1 MTRLIVISNRVSIP
15 EPGKSE
21 AGGLAVAITGA
32 LNEYGGLWFGWDGQV
47 SESPASEP
55 NTVERGN
62 ITYATLSLS
71 QEDYDDY
78 YLGFSNEVLWP
89 VFHFNLGAMDFRLSY
104 AKAYRRVNERFAG
117 ALSTLLEGGE
127 LIWVHDYHL
136 LPLAKELRQ
145 KGIKDPM
152 GFYLHIPFP
161 SYDLLRALPGY
172 RELLDDLLHYD
183 LIGFQTSNDLH
194 AFRQAAIE
202 TFGAEVTGDTIE
214 CNGRKVR
221 TGVYPV
227 GIDVDELADEA
238 ERSCANEQALQLQK
252 DLGERDLIIG
262 ADRLDYSKGLIQRF
276 NAFEALLTDFEHR
289 RQKTMFMQIAS
300 PSRSAI
306 PEYDELRRQL
316 EEMAGHI
323 NGTYADLDW
332 VPVHYLNQTYPRD
345 ALIGL
350 FRSARVGLV
359 TPLRDGM
366 NLVCKEFVAAQD
378 PDDPGVLVLSE
389 LAGAAKELSGA
400 LLVNPYDVHAIASA
414 IDQALNMSQQERR
427 ERYQQMIGILRRNS
441 LLEWRRR
448 FMEHLSQQKIDGQP
462 KIDGQ

>member
-1 MTRLIVISNRVSIP
+1 MTRLVVISNRVSIP
-15 EPGKSE
+15 EPDKSQ

-32 LNEYGGLWFGWDGQV
+32 LDEYGGLWFGWDGEV
-47 SESPASEP
+47 SETAITEP
-55 NTVERGN
+55 TTVKRDN
-62 ITYATLSLS
+62 ITYATLPLS
-71 QEDYDDY
+71 REDYEDY

-89 VFHFNLGAMDFRLSY
+89 VFHFNLGAMDFRLEY
-104 AKAYRRVNERFAG
+104 AKAYQRVNDRFAH
-117 ALSTLLEGGE
+117 ALSNLLEGGE

-136 LPLAKELRQ
+136 LPLGKALRRE
-145 KGIKDPM
+145 GVEDPM

-161 SYDLLRALPGY
+161 SYDLLRAMPGY
-172 RELLDDLLHYD
+172 RDLLDDLLHYD
-183 LIGFQTSNDLH
+183 LLGFQTNNDLH

-202 TFGAEVTGDTIE
+202 TFGAVVSGDTIE
-214 CNGRKVR
+214 CNGQKIR

-227 GIDVDELADEA
+227 GIDVDELTAEA
-238 ERSCANEQALQLQK
+238 EHSRDNEQARQLK
-252 DLGERDLIIG
+252 ADLGERDLIIG
-262 ADRLDYSKGLIQRF
+262 ADRLDYSKGLVQRF
-276 NAFEALLTDFEHR
+276 NAIEALLTDFEHR
-289 RQKTMFMQIAS
+289 RQKTIFMQIAS

-332 VPVHYLNQTYPRD
+332 MPVHYLNQTFPRD

-378 PDDPGVLVLSE
+378 PEDPGVLVLSE
-389 LAGAAKELSGA
+389 LAGAANELSRA

-414 IDQALNMSQQERR
+414 IEQALNMPLEERQ
-427 ERYQQMIGILRRNS
+427 ERYQQMIGVLRRNS

-448 FMEHLSQQKIDGQP
+448 FIEHLSQQNADAT
-462 KIDGQ
+462 

>member
-1 MTRLIVISNRVSIP
+1 MTRLVVISNRVSIP
-15 EPGKSE
+15 EPGKSQ

-32 LNEYGGLWFGWDGQV
+32 LDEYGGLWFGWDGEV
-47 SESPASEP
+47 SETAITEP
-55 NTVERGN
+55 TTVKRDN
-62 ITYATLSLS
+62 ITYATLPLS
-71 QEDYDDY
+71 REDYEDY

-89 VFHFNLGAMDFRLSY
+89 VFHFNLGAMDFRLEY
-104 AKAYRRVNERFAG
+104 AKAYRRVNDRFAH
-117 ALSTLLEGGE
+117 ALSNLLEGGE

-136 LPLAKELRQ
+136 LPLGKALRKE
-145 KGIKDPM
+145 GVKDPM

-161 SYDLLRALPGY
+161 SYDLLRAMPGY

-183 LIGFQTSNDLH
+183 LLGFQTNNDLH

-202 TFGAEVTGDTIE
+202 TFGAVVSGDTIE
-214 CNGRKVR
+214 CNGQKIR

-227 GIDVDELADEA
+227 GIDVDELTAEA
-238 ERSCANEQALQLQK
+238 EHSRDNEQARQLK
-252 DLGERDLIIG
+252 ADLGERDLIIG
-262 ADRLDYSKGLIQRF
+262 ADRLDYSKGLVQRF
-276 NAFEALLTDFEHR
+276 NAIEALLTDFEHR
-289 RQKTMFMQIAS
+289 RQKTIFMQIAS

-332 VPVHYLNQTYPRD
+332 MPVHYLNQTFPRD

-378 PDDPGVLVLSE
+378 PEDPGVLVLSE
-389 LAGAAKELSGA
+389 LAGAANELSRA

-414 IDQALNMSQQERR
+414 IEQALNMPLEERQ
-427 ERYQQMIGILRRNS
+427 ERYQQMIGVLRRNS

-448 FMEHLSQQKIDGQP
+448 FIEHLSQQNADAT
-462 KIDGQ
+462 

>member
-1 MTRLIVISNRVSIP
+1 MTRLVVISNRVSIP
-15 EPGKSE
+15 EPGKSQ

-32 LNEYGGLWFGWDGQV
+32 LDEYGGLWFGWDGEV
-47 SESPASEP
+47 SETAITEP
-55 NTVERGN
+55 TTVKRDN
-62 ITYATLSLS
+62 ITYATLPLS
-71 QEDYDDY
+71 REDYEDY

-89 VFHFNLGAMDFRLSY
+89 VFHFNLGAMDFRLEY
-104 AKAYRRVNERFAG
+104 AKAYQRVNDRFAH
-117 ALSTLLEGGE
+117 ALSNLLEGGE

-136 LPLAKELRQ
+136 LPLGKALR
-145 KGIKDPM
+145 KAGVKDPM

-161 SYDLLRALPGY
+161 SYDLLRAMPGY

-183 LIGFQTSNDLH
+183 LLGFQTNNDLH

-202 TFGAEVTGDTIE
+202 TFGAVVSGDTIE
-214 CNGRKVR
+214 CNGQKIR

-227 GIDVDELADEA
+227 GIDVDELTAEA
-238 ERSCANEQALQLQK
+238 EHSRDNEQARQLK
-252 DLGERDLIIG
+252 ADLDERDLIIG
-262 ADRLDYSKGLIQRF
+262 ADRLDYSKGLVQRF
-276 NAFEALLTDFEHR
+276 NAIEALLTDFEHR
-289 RQKTMFMQIAS
+289 RQKTIFMQIAS

-332 VPVHYLNQTYPRD
+332 MPVHYLNQTFPRD

-378 PDDPGVLVLSE
+378 PEDPGVLVLSE
-389 LAGAAKELSGA
+389 LAGAANELSRA

-414 IDQALNMSQQERR
+414 IEQALNMPLEERQ
-427 ERYQQMIGILRRNS
+427 ERYQQMIGVLRRNS

-448 FMEHLSQQKIDGQP
+448 FIEHLSQQNADAT
-462 KIDGQ
+462 

>member
-1 MTRLIVISNRVSIP
+1 MTRLVVISNRVSIP
-15 EPGKSE
+15 EPDKSQ

-32 LNEYGGLWFGWDGQV
+32 LDEYGGLWFGWDGEV
-47 SESPASEP
+47 SETAITEP
-55 NTVERGN
+55 TTVQRDN
-62 ITYATLSLS
+62 ITYATLPLS
-71 QEDYDDY
+71 REDYEDY

-89 VFHFNLGAMDFRLSY
+89 VFHFNLGAMDFRLEY
-104 AKAYRRVNERFAG
+104 AKAYQRVNDRFAH
-117 ALSTLLEGGE
+117 ALSNLLEGGE

-136 LPLAKELRQ
+136 LPLGKALRKE
-145 KGIKDPM
+145 GVEDPM

-161 SYDLLRALPGY
+161 SYDLLRAMPGY

-183 LIGFQTSNDLH
+183 LLGFQTNNDLH

-202 TFGAEVTGDTIE
+202 TFGAVVSGDTIE
-214 CNGRKVR
+214 CNGQKIR

-227 GIDVDELADEA
+227 GIDVDELTAEA
-238 ERSCANEQALQLQK
+238 EHSRDNEQARQLK
-252 DLGERDLIIG
+252 ADLGERDLIIG
-262 ADRLDYSKGLIQRF
+262 ADRLDYSKGLVQRF
-276 NAFEALLTDFEHR
+276 NAIEALLTDFEHR
-289 RQKTMFMQIAS
+289 RQKTIFMQIAS

-332 VPVHYLNQTYPRD
+332 MPVHYLNQTFPRD

-378 PDDPGVLVLSE
+378 PEDPGVLVLSE
-389 LAGAAKELSGA
+389 LAGAANELSRA

-414 IDQALNMSQQERR
+414 IEQALNMPLEERQ
-427 ERYQQMIGILRRNS
+427 ERYQQMIGVLRRNS

-448 FMEHLSQQKIDGQP
+448 FIEHLSQQNADAT
-462 KIDGQ
+462 

>member
-15 EPGKSE
+15 EPGKPE

-32 LNEYGGLWFGWDGQV
+32 LNEYGGLWFGWDGNV
-47 SESPASEP
+47 SESPNSRP
-55 NTVERGN
+55 STVERDN
-62 ITYATLSLS
+62 ITYATLPLT
-71 QEDYDDY
+71 QEEYDDY
-78 YLGFSNEVLWP
+78 YLGFSNEVIWP

-104 AKAYRRVNERFAG
+104 AKAYRRVNERFAS

-136 LPLAKELRQ
+136 LPLGKELRK

-172 RELLDDLLHYD
+172 RDLLGDLLHYD
-183 LIGFQTSNDLH
+183 LLGFQTKNDLH
-194 AFRQAAIE
+194 AFRQAVIE
-202 TFGAEVTGDTIE
+202 TFDAVVSGDTIE
-214 CNGRKVR
+214 CNGKQVR

-227 GIDVDELADEA
+227 GIDVDGLAAEA
-238 ERSCANEQALQLQK
+238 ERSCDNEQALQLK
-252 DLGERDLIIG
+252 EDLGERDLIIG
-262 ADRLDYSKGLIQRF
+262 ADRLDYSKGLVQRF
-276 NAFEALLTDFEHR
+276 NAFEALLTNFEHR
-289 RQKTMFMQIAS
+289 RQQTMFMQIAS
-300 PSRSAI
+300 PSRSEI

-389 LAGAAKELSGA
+389 LAGAANELSGA
-400 LLVNPYDVHAIASA
+400 LLVNPYDVDAIAIA
-414 IDQALNMSQQERR
+414 IEQALNMPQQERR

-448 FMEHLSQQKIDGQP
+448 FIAHLSQQKTHTEG
-462 KIDGQ
+462 

>member
-1 MTRLIVISNRVSIP
+1 MTRLVVISNRVSIP
-15 EPGKSE
+15 EPGKSQ

-32 LNEYGGLWFGWDGQV
+32 LDEYGGLWFGWDGEV
-47 SESPASEP
+47 SETAITEP
-55 NTVERGN
+55 TTVKRDN
-62 ITYATLSLS
+62 ITYATLPLS
-71 QEDYDDY
+71 REDYEDY

-89 VFHFNLGAMDFRLSY
+89 VFHFNLGAMDFRLEY
-104 AKAYRRVNERFAG
+104 AKAYQRVNDRFAH
-117 ALSTLLEGGE
+117 ALSNLLEGGE

-136 LPLAKELRQ
+136 LPLGKALRKE
-145 KGIKDPM
+145 GVKDPM

-161 SYDLLRALPGY
+161 SYDLLRAMPGY

-183 LIGFQTSNDLH
+183 LLGFQTNNDLH

-202 TFGAEVTGDTIE
+202 TFGAVVSGDTIE
-214 CNGRKVR
+214 CNGQKIR

-227 GIDVDELADEA
+227 GIDVDELTAEA
-238 ERSCANEQALQLQK
+238 EHSRDNEQARQLK
-252 DLGERDLIIG
+252 ADLGERDLIIG
-262 ADRLDYSKGLIQRF
+262 ADRLDYSKGLVQRF
-276 NAFEALLTDFEHR
+276 NAIEALLTDFEHR
-289 RQKTMFMQIAS
+289 RQKTIFMQIAS

-332 VPVHYLNQTYPRD
+332 MPVHYLNQTFPRD

-378 PDDPGVLVLSE
+378 PEDPGVLVLSE
-389 LAGAAKELSGA
+389 LAGAANELSRA

-414 IDQALNMSQQERR
+414 IEQALNMPLEERQ
-427 ERYQQMIGILRRNS
+427 ERYQQMIGVLRRNS

-448 FMEHLSQQKIDGQP
+448 FIEHLSQQNADAT
-462 KIDGQ
+462 

>member
-1 MTRLIVISNRVSIP
+1 MTRLVVISNRVSIP
-15 EPGKSE
+15 ESGKPQ

-32 LNEYGGLWFGWDGQV
+32 LNEYGGLWFGWGGKV
-47 SESPASEP
+47 SQSSTSRPT
-55 NTVERGN
+55 TVQHDN
-62 ITYATLSLS
+62 ITYATLPLS
-71 QEDYDDY
+71 KEDYDDY
-78 YLGFSNEVLWP
+78 YLGFSNEVVWP
-89 VFHFNLGAMDFRLSY
+89 VFHFNLGAMDFRLNY
-104 AKAYRRVNERFAG
+104 AKAYQRVNERFASS
-117 ALSTLLEGGE
+117 LSTLLEGGE

-136 LPLAKELRQ
+136 LPLGKALRGQ
-145 KGIKDPM
+145 GVSDPI
-152 GFYLHIPFP
+152 GFFLHIPFP

-172 RELLDDLLHYD
+172 RELLDDLLHYN
-183 LIGFQTSNDLH
+183 LLGFQTDNDLH
-194 AFRQAAIE
+194 AFRQAVIE
-202 TFGAEVTGDTIE
+202 TFDAVVFGDTIE
-214 CNGRKVR
+214 CNGKQVR

-227 GIDVDELADEA
+227 GIDADELAGEA
-238 ERSCANEQALQLQK
+238 ERSCANEQARQLKQ

-262 ADRLDYSKGLIQRF
+262 ADRLDYSKGLVQRF
-276 NAFEALLTDFEHR
+276 NAFEALLTHFKHR
-289 RQKTMFMQIAS
+289 RQRTMFMQIAS

-332 VPVHYLNQTYPRD
+332 VPVHYLNKTYPRE

-389 LAGAAKELSGA
+389 LAGAAHELSGA

-414 IDQALNMSQQERR
+414 IEQALNMPLDERR
-427 ERYQQMIGILRRNS
+427 ERYQQMIGMLRRNS
-441 LLEWRRR
+441 LFEWRRR
-448 FMEHLSQQKIDGQP
+448 FMEHLSQQQADAQSSA
-462 KIDGQ
+462 

>member
-1 MTRLIVISNRVSIP
+1 MTRLVVISNRVSIP
-15 EPGKSE
+15 EPGHFQ

-32 LNEYGGLWFGWDGQV
+32 LNEYGGMWFGWDGEV
-47 SESPASEP
+47 SQTSISQPT
-55 NTVERGN
+55 TVQRDN
-62 ITYATLSLS
+62 ITYATLPLS
-71 QEDYDDY
+71 EEEYEDY
-78 YLGFSNEVLWP
+78 YLGFSNEVIWP
-89 VFHFNLGAMDFRLSY
+89 VFHFNLGAMDFQLKY
-104 AKAYRRVNERFAG
+104 AKAYQRVNDRFAG
-117 ALSTLLEGGE
+117 ALKGLLEGGE

-136 LPLAKELRQ
+136 LPLGKALRKE
-145 KGIKDPM
+145 GVKDPM

-172 RELLDDLLHYD
+172 RDLLDNLLHYD
-183 LIGFQTSNDLH
+183 LLGFQTNNDLH
-194 AFRQAAIE
+194 AFQQAVFE
-202 TFGAEVTGDTIE
+202 TFGAEFSDDTIE
-214 CNGRKVR
+214 CSGRQVR

-238 ERSCANEQALQLQK
+238 ERSCANEQALQLK
-252 DLGERDLIIG
+252 EDLGERDLIIG
-262 ADRLDYSKGLIQRF
+262 ADRLDYSKGLVQRF
-276 NAFEALLTDFEHR
+276 NAFEALLTNFEHR
-289 RQKTMFMQIAS
+289 RQQTMFMQIAS
-300 PSRSAI
+300 PSRSTI

-332 VPVHYLNQTYPRD
+332 VPVHYLNQTYPRE

-400 LLVNPYDVHAIASA
+400 LLVNPYDVDAIAIA
-414 IDQALNMSQQERR
+414 IEQALNMPLDERR
-427 ERYQQMIGILRRNS
+427 ERFQQMIGVLRRNS

-448 FMEHLSQQKIDGQP
+448 FMEHLSRQKIDAD
-462 KIDGQ
+462 DG

>member
-1 MTRLIVISNRVSIP
+1 MPRLVVISNRVSIP
-15 EPGKSE
+15 EPGKPQ

-32 LNEYGGLWFGWDGQV
+32 LDEYGGLWFGWDGETSQTAT
-47 SESPASEP
+47 SQPT
-55 NTVERGN
+55 TVQRDN
-62 ITYATLSLS
+62 ITYATLPLS
-71 QEDYDDY
+71 KEDYEDY

-89 VFHFNLGAMDFRLSY
+89 VFHFNLGAMDFQLKY
-104 AKAYRRVNERFAG
+104 AEAYQRVNERFAG
-117 ALSTLLEGGE
+117 TLNTLLEGGE

-136 LPLAKELRQ
+136 LPLGKALRK
-145 KGIKDPM
+145 KGVKDPM
-152 GFYLHIPFP
+152 GFYLHTPFP
-161 SYDLLRALPGY
+161 GYDLLRALPGY
-172 RELLDDLLHYD
+172 RGLLDDLLHYD
-183 LIGFQTSNDLH
+183 LLGFQTNNDLH
-194 AFRQAAIE
+194 AFRQSVIE
-202 TFGAEVTGDTIE
+202 AFGAEVSGDANE
-214 CNGRKVR
+214 CKGRQVR

-227 GIDVDELADEA
+227 GIDVEALTAEA
-238 ERSCANEQALQLQK
+238 ERSCDNEQARQLRE
-252 DLGERDLIIG
+252 DLGERDLVIG
-262 ADRLDYSKGLIQRF
+262 ADRLDYSKGLVQRF
-276 NAFEALLTDFEHR
+276 NAFEALLANFEHR
-289 RQKTMFMQIAS
+289 RQKTIFMQIAS

-332 VPVHYLNQTYPRD
+332 VPVHYLNQTFPRE

-389 LAGAAKELSGA
+389 LAGAAKELNGA
-400 LLVNPYDVHAIASA
+400 LLVNPYDVRAITSA
-414 IDQALNMSQQERR
+414 IEQALNMPLDERR
-427 ERYQQMIGILRRNS
+427 KRFQQMIDVLRRNS

-448 FMEHLSQQKIDGQP
+448 FIDDLAHKP
-462 KIDGQ
+462 D

>member
-1 MTRLIVISNRVSIP
+1 MTRLVVISNRVSIP
-15 EPGKSE
+15 EPDKSQ

-32 LNEYGGLWFGWDGQV
+32 LDEYGGLWFGWDGEV
-47 SESPASEP
+47 SETAITEP
-55 NTVERGN
+55 TTVKRDN
-62 ITYATLSLS
+62 ITYATLPLS
-71 QEDYDDY
+71 REDYEDY

-89 VFHFNLGAMDFRLSY
+89 VFHFNLGAMDFRLEY
-104 AKAYRRVNERFAG
+104 AKAYQRVNDRFAH
-117 ALSTLLEGGE
+117 ALSNLLEGGE

-136 LPLAKELRQ
+136 LPLGKALRKE
-145 KGIKDPM
+145 GVKDPM

-161 SYDLLRALPGY
+161 SYDLLRAMPGY

-183 LIGFQTSNDLH
+183 LLGFQTNNDLH

-202 TFGAEVTGDTIE
+202 TFGAVVSGDTIE
-214 CNGRKVR
+214 CNGQKIR

-227 GIDVDELADEA
+227 GIDVDELTAEA
-238 ERSCANEQALQLQK
+238 EHSRDNEQARQLK
-252 DLGERDLIIG
+252 ADLGERDLIIG
-262 ADRLDYSKGLIQRF
+262 ADRLDYSKGLVQRF
-276 NAFEALLTDFEHR
+276 NAIEALLTDFEHR
-289 RQKTMFMQIAS
+289 RQKTIFMQIAS

-332 VPVHYLNQTYPRD
+332 MPVHYLNQTFPRD

-378 PDDPGVLVLSE
+378 PEDPGVLVLSE
-389 LAGAAKELSGA
+389 LAGAANELSRA

-414 IDQALNMSQQERR
+414 IEQALNMPLEERQ
-427 ERYQQMIGILRRNS
+427 ERYQQMIGVLRRNS

-448 FMEHLSQQKIDGQP
+448 FIEHLSQQNADAT
-462 KIDGQ
+462 

>member
-1 MTRLIVISNRVSIP
+1 MTRLVVISNRVSIP
-15 EPGKSE
+15 EPGKSQ

-32 LNEYGGLWFGWDGQV
+32 LNEYGGLWFGWDGEV
-47 SESPASEP
+47 SETAITEP
-55 NTVERGN
+55 TTVKRDN
-62 ITYATLSLS
+62 ITYATLPLS
-71 QEDYDDY
+71 REDYEDY

-89 VFHFNLGAMDFRLSY
+89 VFHFNLGAMDFRLEY
-104 AKAYRRVNERFAG
+104 AKAYRRVNDRFAH
-117 ALSTLLEGGE
+117 ALSNLLEGGE

-136 LPLAKELRQ
+136 LPLGKALRKE
-145 KGIKDPM
+145 GVKDPM

-161 SYDLLRALPGY
+161 SYDLLRAMPGY

-183 LIGFQTSNDLH
+183 LLGFQTNNDLH

-202 TFGAEVTGDTIE
+202 TFGAVISGDTIE
-214 CNGRKVR
+214 CNGQKIR

-227 GIDVDELADEA
+227 GIDVDELTAEA
-238 ERSCANEQALQLQK
+238 EHSRDNEQARQLK
-252 DLGERDLIIG
+252 ADLGERDLIIG
-262 ADRLDYSKGLIQRF
+262 ADRLDYSKGLVQRF
-276 NAFEALLTDFEHR
+276 NAIEALLTNFEHR
-289 RQKTMFMQIAS
+289 RQKTIFMQIAS

-332 VPVHYLNQTYPRD
+332 MPVHYLNQTFPRD

-378 PDDPGVLVLSE
+378 PEDPGVLVLSE
-389 LAGAAKELSGA
+389 LAGAAKELSRA

-414 IDQALNMSQQERR
+414 IEQALNMPLEERQ
-427 ERYQQMIGILRRNS
+427 ERYQQMIGVLRRNS

-448 FMEHLSQQKIDGQP
+448 FIEHLSQQNTYAT
-462 KIDGQ
+462 

>member
-1 MTRLIVISNRVSIP
+1 MTRLVVISNRVSIP
-15 EPGKSE
+15 EPGKSQ

-32 LNEYGGLWFGWDGQV
+32 LDEYGGLWFGWDGEV
-47 SESPASEP
+47 SETAITEP
-55 NTVERGN
+55 TTVQRDN
-62 ITYATLSLS
+62 ITYATLPLS
-71 QEDYDDY
+71 REDYEDY

-89 VFHFNLGAMDFRLSY
+89 VFHFNLGAMDFRLEY
-104 AKAYRRVNERFAG
+104 AKAYQRVNDRFAH
-117 ALSTLLEGGE
+117 ALSNLLEGGE

-136 LPLAKELRQ
+136 LPLGKALRKE
-145 KGIKDPM
+145 GVKDPM

-161 SYDLLRALPGY
+161 SYDLLRAMPGY

-183 LIGFQTSNDLH
+183 LLGFQTNNDLH

-202 TFGAEVTGDTIE
+202 TFGAVISGDTIE
-214 CNGRKVR
+214 CNGQKIR

-227 GIDVDELADEA
+227 GIDVDELTAEA
-238 ERSCANEQALQLQK
+238 EHSRDNEQARQLK
-252 DLGERDLIIG
+252 ADLGERDLIIG
-262 ADRLDYSKGLIQRF
+262 ADRLDYSKGLVQRF
-276 NAFEALLTDFEHR
+276 NAIEALLTDFEHR
-289 RQKTMFMQIAS
+289 RQKTIFMQIAS

-332 VPVHYLNQTYPRD
+332 VPVHYLNQTFPRE

-378 PDDPGVLVLSE
+378 PEDPGVLVLSE
-389 LAGAAKELSGA
+389 LAGAANELSRA

-414 IDQALNMSQQERR
+414 IEQALNMPLEERQ
-427 ERYQQMIGILRRNS
+427 ERYQQMIGVLRRNS

-448 FMEHLSQQKIDGQP
+448 FIEHLSQQNADAT
-462 KIDGQ
+462 

>member
-1 MTRLIVISNRVSIP
+1 MTRLVVISNRVSIP
-15 EPGKSE
+15 EPGKSQ

-32 LNEYGGLWFGWDGQV
+32 LDEYGGLWFGWDGEV
-47 SESPASEP
+47 SETAITEP
-55 NTVERGN
+55 TTVKRDNT
-62 ITYATLSLS
+62 TYATLPLS
-71 QEDYDDY
+71 REDYEDY

-89 VFHFNLGAMDFRLSY
+89 VFHFNLGAMDFRLEY
-104 AKAYRRVNERFAG
+104 AKAYQRVNDRFAH
-117 ALSTLLEGGE
+117 ALSNLLEGGE

-136 LPLAKELRQ
+136 LPLGKALRKE
-145 KGIKDPM
+145 GVKDPM

-161 SYDLLRALPGY
+161 SYDLLRAMPGY

-183 LIGFQTSNDLH
+183 LLGFQTNNDLH

-202 TFGAEVTGDTIE
+202 TFGAVVSGDTIE
-214 CNGRKVR
+214 CNGQKIR

-227 GIDVDELADEA
+227 GIDVDELTAEA
-238 ERSCANEQALQLQK
+238 EHSRDNEQARQLK
-252 DLGERDLIIG
+252 ADLGERDLIIG
-262 ADRLDYSKGLIQRF
+262 ADRLDYSKGLVQRF
-276 NAFEALLTDFEHR
+276 NAIEALLTDFEHR
-289 RQKTMFMQIAS
+289 RQKTIFMQIAS

-332 VPVHYLNQTYPRD
+332 MPVHYLNQTFPRD

-378 PDDPGVLVLSE
+378 PEDPGVLVLSE
-389 LAGAAKELSGA
+389 LAGAANELSRA

-414 IDQALNMSQQERR
+414 IEQALNMPLEERQ
-427 ERYQQMIGILRRNS
+427 ERYQQMIGVLRRNS

-448 FMEHLSQQKIDGQP
+448 FIEHLSQQNADAT
-462 KIDGQ
+462 